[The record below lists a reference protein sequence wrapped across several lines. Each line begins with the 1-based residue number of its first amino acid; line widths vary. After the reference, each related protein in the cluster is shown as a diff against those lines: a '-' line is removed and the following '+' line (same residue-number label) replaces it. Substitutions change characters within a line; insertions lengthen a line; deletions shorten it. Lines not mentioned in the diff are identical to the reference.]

1 MRIWVKKL
9 VNGLSNTSRVLED
22 ASLIE
27 LIYRTEQPRTL
38 LVHFKAGR
46 WALRDYVDLDP
57 RTRFVPFSPQ
67 NNLIK
72 NEVVLLPSEPQL
84 YGTEQAAISDVQT
97 SIR

>member
-9 VNGLSNTSRVLED
+9 VNGSSNTSRVLED

-67 NNLIK
+67 NIK